1 MKRPLTEYRSKRDFT
16 RTSEPSPED
25 GTADEAGRLFVV
37 QKHAATRLHWDLRL
51 EWGGVLL
58 SWAVTR
64 GPSADPAAKR
74 LAVRTED
81 HPVSYAKFEGVI
93 PKPEYGAGHV
103 MLWDR
108 GSWSPLG
115 DVESGL
121 KEGMLKFVLLGERMR
136 GLWML
141 VRMAPRPDEKRENWL
156 LIKELDAQVDTDPE
170 GLVTKFLTSI
180 ATGRTMDDIA
190 VDTKW
195 RSHANGEV
203 KSKTVLKTP
212 PFQPV
217 QLAKL
222 HTSVPK
228 TDDWLHEVKADG
240 YRCLAAVGAGHVRL
254 YTRNGLD
261 WTTEFGALVPSFEK
275 LPCDTALVDGEV
287 VALGVQ
293 SNAFSALQTRLK
305 QGGPLGFVAFDLLH
319 LNGRDLTSLPLIDR
333 KLALSDLLVDCCT
346 EIQFSTHIQG
356 RGPEAMAEA
365 CRAGREGLVSKLANA
380 PYRAGRHGSWLKLK
394 CTRRQEFVI
403 GGWSPSTS
411 KGRPFASLLLG
422 SFENEQLVYRGRVGS
437 GFGAREFDELMPRL
451 TALSQSAPPFI
462 DAPPDLGAARW
473 VSPDLVAEIK
483 FAELTAEGLIRHGT
497 YQALRQDKPPKHVS
511 LDQIAE
517 EKVTIIKGK
526 ATQVIKVKGVVIT
539 NPDRPVFQSP
549 MITKAQVAHHYA
561 HVARRMLHF
570 TRDRPIS
577 LLRCPDGIAGPCFF
591 QKHLG
596 EGMPKQLKP
605 VAVSDKNG
613 DADYISLSTKAGLVA
628 GAQMGTIEYH
638 IWGARNAALDLPD
651 RMVFDLDPDE
661 GLGFSAVR
669 RAALDLRVLLEE
681 LGLPSVAM
689 LSGGKGIHVIVALK
703 PQATWET
710 VKLFS
715 HTIAVMLAEAEPH
728 RFIASMS
735 KAKRKGLIFI
745 DWLRNERG
753 ATAVAPY
760 SLRARPGAKV
770 AVPVTWEELLTIKA
784 AGKFDTRSVIQR
796 LETPCPLQQAT
807 QRAKPLGKTVL
818 AKLEKRLARWKHR

>member
-16 RTSEPSPED
+16 RTSEPSPDED
-25 GTADEAGRLFVV
+25 AEVPAGRLFVV
-37 QKHAATRLHWDLRL
+37 QKHAATRLHWDFRL

-64 GPSADPAAKR
+64 GPSADPSTKR

-81 HPVSYAKFEGVI
+81 HPLAYATFEGVI
-93 PKPEYGAGHV
+93 PKPEYGAGRV

-108 GSWSPLG
+108 GSWAPLG
-115 DVESGL
+115 DVEIGL
-121 KEGMLKFVLLGERMR
+121 TEGMLKFILLGERMR

-141 VRMAPRPDEKRENWL
+141 VRMAPRPGEKRGNWL
-156 LIKELDAQVDTDPE
+156 LIKERDPHVDTDPE
-170 GLVTKFLTSI
+170 GLVTRYLTSI

-190 VDTKW
+190 VDTKC
-195 RSHANGEV
+195 RSRAKGQV
-203 KSKTVLKTP
+203 QSKVGLKAP

-228 TDDWLHEVKADG
+228 TDDWLHEVKVDG
-240 YRCLAAVGAGHVRL
+240 YRCLAAVGAGQVRL
-254 YTRNGLD
+254 YTRSGLD
-261 WTTEFGALVPSFEK
+261 WTTEFGGLTPAFEK

-333 KLALSDLLVDCCT
+333 KSALKDLLVDCCP

-356 RGPEAMAEA
+356 RGPEAMAEV

-380 PYRAGRHGSWLKLK
+380 PYRAGRRGSWLKLK

-526 ATQVIKVKGVVIT
+526 DTQVIKVKGVAIT

-561 HVARRMLHF
+561 NVARRMLHF

-605 VAVSDKNG
+605 VAVSDKDG
-613 DADYISLSTKAGLVA
+613 DADYISLSTEAGLVA

-638 IWGARNAALDLPD
+638 ICGARNAALDLPD

-770 AVPVTWEELLTIKA
+770 AVPVTWEELLTVKA

-818 AKLEKRLARWKHR
+818 AKLEKRLAHW